1 MQLLDESPAPSTSRR
16 AKDKQ
21 GWACSAAWSVRP
33 WGASLNSHWLEV
45 QPTHCGPPTAHCP
58 LPTGPEAHALAA
70 GSGTSKKLMSKHSR
84 SSKDVRS
91 RSLLSTGH
99 LQTLH
104 PCFAPRHHDARHSSR
119 LRVTPFTS
127 PALNPPTALL
137 VPPSTAARHGIHTAI
152 NNSDCDGKR
161 CCCGR
166 RPARCVLAPPPLN
179 TPPPPL
185 TRFFS
190 SLCRLL

>member
-1 MQLLDESPAPSTSRR
+1 MQLLDKSPAPSTSRR

-45 QPTHCGPPTAHCP
+45 QPTHSPPTAHCP

-70 GSGTSKKLMSKHSR
+70 GSGTSKKLTSKHSR

-91 RSLLSTGH
+91 RSLVH
-99 LQTLH
+99 R
-104 PCFAPRHHDARHSSR
+104 PPPDFAPVLCPSTSRRSTFLTTPRDALHIPGTQSAHRPSC
-119 LRVTPFTS
+119 
-127 PALNPPTALL
+127 A
-137 VPPSTAARHGIHTAI
+137 PSTAARHGIHTAI

-161 CCCGR
+161 CRCGR

-179 TPPPPL
+179 TPPPPNTFL
-185 TRFFS
+185 F
-190 SLCRLL
+190 